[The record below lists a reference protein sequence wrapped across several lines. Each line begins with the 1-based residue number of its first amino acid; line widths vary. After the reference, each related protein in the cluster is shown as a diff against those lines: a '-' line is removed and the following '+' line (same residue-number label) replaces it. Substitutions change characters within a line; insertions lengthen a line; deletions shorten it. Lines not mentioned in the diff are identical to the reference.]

1 MKTIVC
7 YGDSNTWGHDPAD
20 GSRLPYGTR
29 WTSVLQT
36 LLGGEYLVCEEGMNG
51 RTTVFDDP
59 IEPHRSGLAYLEP
72 CLIINKPVDLVI
84 FMLGT
89 NDVKT
94 YLGQTPLSIQKGIE
108 RLILTAQDPQYGRNG
123 KAPEI
128 LVASPVELYSGPEH
142 SWLDDYFD
150 ERSYR
155 TIRELK
161 ERYREMAELHG
172 CFFMAASDYAQAS
185 PTDKCHLDAENHE
198 KLAHAFYARVREILG

>member
-72 CLIINKPVDLVI
+72 CLIINKPVDLII

-108 RLILTAQDPQYGRNG
+108 RLILTAQNPQYGRDG

-128 LVASPVELYSGPEH
+128 LVASPVELHSGPEP

-155 TIRELK
+155 IIRELK

-185 PTDKCHLDAENHE
+185 PIDKCHLDAENHE
-198 KLAHAFYARVREILG
+198 KLAHAFYARVREIFG